1 MGSQNGSMTAFESG
15 QQREIRLLSE
25 ENLDLK
31 IKNLQQLGELH
42 RLRVLVDKLQG
53 LTAQAS

>member
-1 MGSQNGSMTAFESG
+1 MTAFESG

-42 RLRVLVDKLQG
+42 RLRVLVDELQG